1 MRRRPDSSITRSC
14 KLLKD
19 LAGDISFALDYIGK
33 EEKLTYVSY
42 YDTLTG
48 LRQSPVVLRSPGAID
63 ARRRAPSSASS
74 RS

>member
-1 MRRRPDSSITRSC
+1 L

-42 YDTLTG
+42 TI
-48 LRQSPVVLRSPGAID
+48 R
-63 ARRRAPSSASS
+63 
-74 RS
+74 